1 MEQKEGKKLKRS
13 YYLKPEK
20 IIRDLVHGYINLTR
34 FDLELI
40 DTVLFQRLSDIRQLT
55 CQHVYPAARH
65 TRFEH
70 SLGVEELMRNA
81 IKYLNRNG
89 IIGEPQRPD
98 SERIISEELEF
109 NACVAAL
116 LHDVGHC
123 PFSHMGETEFDKDIV
138 RRALVDTVK
147 GHKCLKDCTDLIKKL
162 DEGENIGAV
171 HEQLSCIVILNEYSD
186 KLMDLAEK
194 VTNQDNSGACE
205 IETDFEL
212 TIHSSPDKLMEL
224 IKKADGQDNLDAC
237 KIETDFELTVHSSP
251 DKLIELI
258 KKADG
263 QDNPD
268 ACEIETDFELIIR
281 SILGLEYDV
290 STTAN
295 FEAHKTKNIIV
306 RLLNSKIID
315 VDKLDYIIRDSY
327 LTGIGTP
334 AIDTQ
339 RLFRN
344 MYLDKNYSLVFTSR
358 AVPALQNMIDARDG
372 LYLYVYNHHAV
383 VYSDFLN
390 TYISRRLYHNA
401 KAFYGAIYP
410 DIMEKDLETSLREL
424 PPVFSLG
431 IVPKSYFFSVD
442 GVGKK
447 HYSDSAWLSL
457 LNNIHISYTN
467 LLEEAGERR
476 DPEELSEEAQKT
488 VKEHIQT
495 EIQKKL
501 HGEIERL
508 DLKPI
513 SIETQ
518 DGETKIYKPQIELL
532 EASTQ
537 DLAERIFVSMQ
548 LIHQS
553 MRRQYLKPWW
563 KTVFEFSN
571 FMRYYFQSDPV
582 REQIGKFIC
591 TGGDFGLKADEF
603 RSQIAKHM
611 IYITQRLKTE
621 GKAKDFG
628 LLEALNDGDFFV
640 IQRSPRFFGPDAI
653 ERIEIAL
660 KSNEILGPPADV
672 NRQVHEYYIKTLTNI
687 IPQKDYKA
695 TYAQEGFYIFS
706 KQVTNKK
713 AKSENAKNRH
723 YKLLERI
730 FAFVAKEFV
739 DQGEQKFV
747 EVFQDRN
754 MSKEQSDQAKKK
766 SKEDMYDD
774 FLRQ

>member
-1 MEQKEGKKLKRS
+1 MEQNKEIKLKKS

-34 FDLELI
+34 FDLILI
-40 DTVLFQRLSDIRQLT
+40 DTVPFQRLSDIRQLT

-70 SLGVEELMRNA
+70 SLGVLELMRNA

-89 IIGEPQRPD
+89 IIGDPPKTD
-98 SERIISEELEF
+98 SERMISETMEF

-123 PFSHMGETEFDKDIV
+123 PFSHMGETEFDKKAVQKELIAAVENHD
-138 RRALVDTVK
+138 
-147 GHKCLKDCTDLIKKL
+147 CLKDCTDLIEKL
-162 DEGENIGAV
+162 EAGKGIGAV

-186 KLMDLAEK
+186 ILRNLTEK
-194 VTNQDNSGACE
+194 ADGENDPDVCE
-205 IETDFEL
+205 IE
-212 TIHSSPDKLMEL
+212 
-224 IKKADGQDNLDAC
+224 A
-237 KIETDFELTVHSSP
+237 
-251 DKLIELI
+251 
-258 KKADG
+258 
-263 QDNPD
+263 
-268 ACEIETDFELIIR
+268 DFELIIR
-281 SILGLEYDV
+281 SILGIEYDI
-290 STTAN
+290 STVDL
-295 FEAHKTKNIIV
+295 FHIHKRKNVIV

-344 MYLDKNYSLVFTSR
+344 MYFDKNYSLVFTSR

-401 KAFYGAIYP
+401 KAFYRAIYP
-410 DIMEKDLETSLREL
+410 NITEKDLEANLLKL

-447 HYSDSAWLSL
+447 HYSDSAWLSM
-457 LNNIHISYTN
+457 LNNIHINYNNILTAAGVQQEFEDLSEEVQRTVQEKIRDEIRKEIKHLN
-467 LLEEAGERR
+467 LEPILLEAAPNG
-476 DPEELSEEAQKT
+476 DPQTCEPQTELSET
-488 VKEHIQT
+488 SMP
-495 EIQKKL
+495 
-501 HGEIERL
+501 
-508 DLKPI
+508 DLP
-513 SIETQ
+513 
-518 DGETKIYKPQIELL
+518 
-532 EASTQ
+532 
-537 DLAERIFVSMQ
+537 ERIFASMQ

-553 MRRQYLKPWW
+553 MRRHYLKPWW

-571 FMRYYFQSDPV
+571 FMRYYFRDDRV
-582 REQIGKFIC
+582 RGQIERFIC
-591 TGGDFGLKADEF
+591 NGGTFGLEADEF
-603 RSQIAKHM
+603 RSQIAKHV
-611 IYITQRLKTE
+611 IYITQKLKENGKTE
-621 GKAKDFG
+621 QFG

-653 ERIEIAL
+653 EQIEIAL
-660 KSNEILGPPADV
+660 KNNEILGPPADI

-687 IPQKDYKA
+687 IPQKNYKA
-695 TYAQEGFYIFS
+695 TYAKEGFYIFS
-706 KQVTNKK
+706 KQVTDQKT
-713 AKSENAKNRH
+713 KSEDKKSRH

-739 DQGEQKFV
+739 DQGEQQFI
-747 EVFQDRN
+747 EVFQNRN
-754 MSKEQSDQAKKK
+754 ISKAQSYQAKKD
-766 SKEDMYDD
+766 SKERMYNA
-774 FLRQ
+774 FLGQ

>member
-98 SERIISEELEF
+98 SERIISEKLEF

-138 RRALVDTVK
+138 RKALVDTVK
-147 GHKCLKDCTDLIKKL
+147 GRKCLKDCTDLIKKL
-162 DEGENIGAV
+162 DKGENIGAV

-186 KLMDLAEK
+186 ILMDLTE
-194 VTNQDNSGACE
+194 
-205 IETDFEL
+205 
-212 TIHSSPDKLMEL
+212 
-224 IKKADGQDNLDAC
+224 KADDRND
-237 KIETDFELTVHSSP
+237 S
-251 DKLIELI
+251 
-258 KKADG
+258 DG
-263 QDNPD
+263 
-268 ACEIETDFELIIR
+268 CEIETDFELIIR
-281 SILGLEYDV
+281 SILGIEYDV
-290 STTAN
+290 STVQRFKDNKAAN
-295 FEAHKTKNIIV
+295 VIV

-687 IPQKDYKA
+687 IPQKDYEA

-713 AKSENAKNRH
+713 AKSEDAKNRH

>member
-98 SERIISEELEF
+98 SERIISEKLEF

-147 GHKCLKDCTDLIKKL
+147 GHERLEDCTDLIKKL
-162 DEGENIGAV
+162 EEGKNIGAV

-186 KLMDLAEK
+186 ILMDLTE
-194 VTNQDNSGACE
+194 
-205 IETDFEL
+205 
-212 TIHSSPDKLMEL
+212 
-224 IKKADGQDNLDAC
+224 KADDRND
-237 KIETDFELTVHSSP
+237 S
-251 DKLIELI
+251 
-258 KKADG
+258 DG
-263 QDNPD
+263 
-268 ACEIETDFELIIR
+268 CEIETDFELIIR
-281 SILGLEYDV
+281 SILGIEYGV
-290 STTAN
+290 STTAL
-295 FEAHKTKNIIV
+295 FEENKTKNVIV

-334 AIDTQ
+334 TIDTQ

-344 MYLDKNYSLVFTSR
+344 MYLDKYYSLVFTSR

-390 TYISRRLYHNA
+390 TYISRRLHHNA
-401 KAFYGAIYP
+401 KALYRALHPGITEEA
-410 DIMEKDLETSLREL
+410 LEADSLEL
-424 PPVFSLG
+424 PSVPSLG
-431 IVPKSYFFSVD
+431 IVPKTYFFSVD
-442 GVGKK
+442 GVEKK

-457 LNNIHISYTN
+457 LNNIHVSYYEI
-467 LLEEAGERR
+467 LAEAGCRKE
-476 DPEELSEEAQKT
+476 PEDLSEEDQDKIREKIQEKLRQEVEPLNSRSTSDETPSDGTSEPSRAPVEPSAGSAQN
-488 VKEHIQT
+488 
-495 EIQKKL
+495 
-501 HGEIERL
+501 
-508 DLKPI
+508 
-513 SIETQ
+513 
-518 DGETKIYKPQIELL
+518 L
-532 EASTQ
+532 E
-537 DLAERIFVSMQ
+537 ERIHTAMR

-571 FMRYYFQSDPV
+571 FMHYYFRDDRV
-582 REQIGKFIC
+582 RKQIGKFIC
-591 TGGDFGLKADEF
+591 KGGDFGLEADEF
-603 RSQIAKHM
+603 RSQIAKHV
-611 IYITQRLKTE
+611 IYITQQLKKE
-621 GKAKDFG
+621 ENVEDFG
-628 LLEALNDGDFFV
+628 LLEALDDGDFFV

-653 ERIEIAL
+653 EKIEIAL
-660 KSNEILGPPADV
+660 KSNEILGPPTDV
-672 NRQVHEYYIKTLTNI
+672 NRRVNEYYIKTLTNI

-695 TYAQEGFYIFS
+695 TYAKEGFYIFS
-706 KQVTNKK
+706 KQVTDKGGK
-713 AKSENAKNRH
+713 SEEAKSSH

-730 FAFVAKEFV
+730 FAFVAKELV
-739 DQGEQKFV
+739 DQGEQHFI
-747 EVFQDRN
+747 EAFQNHKIPEGGMKSGSREESGPGKADPKEEMYHRFLGKRN
-754 MSKEQSDQAKKK
+754 DPI
-766 SKEDMYDD
+766 
-774 FLRQ
+774 

>member
-116 LHDVGHC
+116 LHDIGHC
-123 PFSHMGETEFDKDIV
+123 PFSHMGETEFSKEAV
-138 RRALVDTVK
+138 RDALIKTVESHERLK
-147 GHKCLKDCTDLIKKL
+147 GCEDLIKTLKGKE
-162 DEGENIGAV
+162 DIGSV

-194 VTNQDNSGACE
+194 VTDQDNSGACE

-212 TIHSSPDKLMEL
+212 TI
-224 IKKADGQDNLDAC
+224 
-237 KIETDFELTVHSSP
+237 HSSP

-334 AIDTQ
+334 TIDTQ

-344 MYLDKNYSLVFTSR
+344 MYLDKHYSLVFTSR

-390 TYISRRLYHNA
+390 TYISRRLHHNA
-401 KAFYGAIYP
+401 KALYRALHP
-410 DIMEKDLETSLREL
+410 DITEEALEADSLEL
-424 PPVFSLG
+424 PSVPSLG
-431 IVPKSYFFSVD
+431 IVPKAYFFSVD
-442 GVGKK
+442 GVEKK

-457 LNNIHISYTN
+457 LNNIHVSYYDI
-467 LLEEAGERR
+467 LAAAGCRKEPEA
-476 DPEELSEEAQKT
+476 LSEEDQDKIREKIQEKLCQE
-488 VKEHIQT
+488 VKLLNSRFT
-495 EIQKKL
+495 S
-501 HGEIERL
+501 
-508 DLKPI
+508 D
-513 SIETQ
+513 ETPS
-518 DGETKIYKPQIELL
+518 DGTSGLPD
-532 EASTQ
+532 TQ
-537 DLAERIFVSMQ
+537 AGLSEESARNLAERIHTAMR

-571 FMRYYFQSDPV
+571 FMHYYFRDDRV
-582 REQIGKFIC
+582 RKQIGKFIC
-591 TGGDFGLKADEF
+591 QKGDFGLKADEF
-603 RSQIAKHM
+603 RSQIAKHV
-611 IYITQRLKTE
+611 IYITQQLKKE
-621 GKAKDFG
+621 GRAEQFG

-653 ERIEIAL
+653 EKIEIAL
-660 KSNEILGPPADV
+660 KSNEILGPPTDV
-672 NRQVHEYYIKTLTNI
+672 NRRVNEYYIKTLTNI

-695 TYAQEGFYIFS
+695 TYAKEGFYIFS
-706 KQVTNKK
+706 KQVTDKEGK
-713 AKSENAKNRH
+713 SEEAKSNH

-730 FAFVAKEFV
+730 FAFVAKELV
-739 DQGEQKFV
+739 DQREQHFI
-747 EVFQDRN
+747 EAFQNHKIPEGGTKSGSREESGPGKAGPKEEMYHRFLGKRN
-754 MSKEQSDQAKKK
+754 DPI
-766 SKEDMYDD
+766 
-774 FLRQ
+774 